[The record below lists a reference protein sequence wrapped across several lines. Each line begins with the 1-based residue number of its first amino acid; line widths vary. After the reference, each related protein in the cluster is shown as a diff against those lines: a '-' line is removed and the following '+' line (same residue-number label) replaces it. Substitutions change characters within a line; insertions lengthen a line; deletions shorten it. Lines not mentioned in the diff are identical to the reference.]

1 MEHLEKAGGGGGGLG
16 LGERERGSVFKQ
28 MGEMKKKIQVM
39 NVLSPKRTDAD
50 ADADADRTPDNAA
63 ATESCKDLLFNSS
76 IS

>member
-1 MEHLEKAGGGGGGLG
+1 MEHLEKGGGGGGGGLG

-39 NVLSPKRTDAD
+39 TVHSPKRTDVD
-50 ADADADRTPDNAA
+50 ADGTPDNAA
-63 ATESCKDLLFNSS
+63 ATESCKNLLFNSS